1 MHTMKSAHDIPL
13 YTIVLSYSMLVIPL
27 FFFHLMKL
35 KLHKELFV
43 SFFRMTIQLG
53 LLGLYLAFIFKLD
66 NYYLNVAYALFM
78 ILVANYS
85 VVKNS
90 GLKLSFFFILL
101 PAVLIS
107 FSAII
112 FFFMFFV
119 YNRGNLFAARY
130 FIPISGMVLGNSM
143 RRMIIT
149 IERFYDSI
157 ESDNDAFSSYIVMG
171 GKIKEAI
178 IPYLKKAYKASLMPA
193 LASYAT
199 MGLVSIPGMMTGQ
212 ILGGTSP
219 EIAVKYQI
227 TVLFAIFASTELASI
242 LSVIFSLKGAFDEFS
257 MLKKDIFV
265 RKKKKRK
272 K

>member
-1 MHTMKSAHDIPL
+1 
-13 YTIVLSYSMLVIPL
+13 
-27 FFFHLMKL
+27 MKL
-35 KLHKELFV
+35 KLHKELFL
-43 SFFRMTIQLG
+43 SFFRMTLQLG
-53 LLGLYLAFIFKLD
+53 LLGLYLAVIFKFD
-66 NYYLNVAYALFM
+66 NYYLNVGYVLLL

-90 GLKLSFFFILL
+90 GLKLSFFIILL
-101 PAVLIS
+101 PAVLLS

-112 FFFMFFV
+112 LFFMFFV
-119 YNRGNLFAARY
+119 YNRENLFAARY

-149 IERFYDSI
+149 IERFYDSL
-157 ESDNDAFSSYIVMG
+157 ESDIDAFSSYIVMG

-178 IPYLKKAYKASLMPA
+178 IPYLKKAYKAGLMPA

-219 EIAVKYQI
+219 DIAVKYQI
-227 TVLFAIFASTELASI
+227 TVLFAIFASAELASI
-242 LSVIFSLKGAFDEFS
+242 FSVIFSLRGAFDDFS
-257 MLKKDIFV
+257 MLKTDIFV
-265 RKKKKRK
+265 RRKIRKKKRR
-272 K
+272 